1 MAEKNP
7 GFLPGLI
14 VFFALVIFFGTII
27 VLTGRNILI
36 GRNYDVYFEFA
47 DISGLR
53 NQGPVAMRGFQVG
66 KVKDVTFGKNSVRVM
81 ADIKKKFHIPV
92 DSKVE
97 ITTLNFIGEKAV
109 SITPGTSE
117 EVLKPGAVLKG
128 VNRDIVAQTASI
140 LTALKNRIEGGDLD
154 HVLERV
160 SDSVT
165 SMLTFVKTLN
175 DKANRLNIDL
185 YNRRVED
192 IGQASRELTDFLKS
206 THTEAESITRQ
217 TGDSLAK
224 LNETLSQVDQTLEKL
239 ASLSAEIKLTATHV
253 NQTDL
258 FGSLNKTIQELQ
270 SFLADIKKNPK
281 KYIKLSLF

>member
-1 MAEKNP
+1 MSERNP
-7 GFLPGLI
+7 GYLAGLI
-14 VFFALVIFFGTII
+14 VFFAMVIFFGTII
-27 VLTGRNILI
+27 VLTGKNILI
-36 GRNYDVYFEFA
+36 GRNYEVYFEFA

-66 KVKDVTFGKNSVRVM
+66 HVKDVTFGKNSVRVT
-81 ADIKKKFHIPV
+81 ADIKKKFRIPV
-92 DSKVE
+92 DSKIE

-117 EVLKPGAVLKG
+117 EVLKPGAVIKG

-154 HVLERV
+154 HVLERL

-165 SMLTFVKTLN
+165 SMLTFVRTLN

-192 IGQASRELTDFLKS
+192 IGQAGRELTDFLKS

-253 NQTDL
+253 NETGL

-281 KYIKLSLF
+281 KYIRLSLF

>member
-1 MAEKNP
+1 MSERNP
-7 GFLPGLI
+7 GYLAGLI
-14 VFFALVIFFGTII
+14 VFFAMVIFFGTII
-27 VLTGRNILI
+27 VLTGKNILI
-36 GRNYDVYFEFA
+36 GRNYEVYFEFA

-66 KVKDVTFGKNSVRVM
+66 HVKDVTFGKNSVRVT
-81 ADIKKKFHIPV
+81 ADIKKKFRIPV
-92 DSKVE
+92 DSKIE

-117 EVLKPGAVLKG
+117 EVLKPGAVIKG

-206 THTEAESITRQ
+206 THTEAESFTRQ

-281 KYIKLSLF
+281 KYIKISVF